1 LNKIERGRAG
11 IIMPL
16 KNAFDF
22 TEMPGGFRDAS
33 EVVEKV
39 KSDSKSKQ
47 SMKQSVKKITDG
59 LKKRNRISFAN
70 KRMATVKID
79 Q

>member
-1 LNKIERGRAG
+1 
-11 IIMPL
+11 MPL
-16 KNAFDF
+16 KNDFDF
-22 TEMPGGFRDAS
+22 TEMPGGFNNEDVPTKA
-33 EVVEKV
+33 
-39 KSDSKSKQ
+39 KSDSKSNMSVKQ
-47 SMKQSVKKITDG
+47 KVKKITDG